1 MLEPVSEVLVGAAA
15 ATVQLQEKF
24 KAKCVDDITIRQ
36 GYGMT
41 ESSPATLLIPVK
53 PDKSKAGSTGQLLPN
68 MEARIVSIADG
79 TAQGANK
86 TGELQFRGPQVCS
99 RANVA
104 TY

>member
-24 KAKCVDDITIRQ
+24 KAKCVEDITIRQ

-41 ESSPATLLIPVK
+41 EASPATLLMPLN

-68 MEARIVSIADG
+68 MEARVVSVEDG
-79 TAQGANK
+79 SAQNANM
-86 TGELQFRGPQVCS
+86 TGELQFRGPQVC
-99 RANVA
+99 V
-104 TY
+104 